1 MFFMANC
8 HKGYNFSHR
17 CDGELIIN
25 LILSSTKMKTIAISA
40 ERRTEM
46 GKKSTRDLRKA
57 NHVPC
62 VMYGGPEVIHFHA
75 HENDFR
81 HIVYSPSAFIVEID
95 LNGKKHRAVMKELQ
109 FHPVT
114 DKLNHIDFVEVF
126 DDKPVAIEIPIR
138 LVGVAIGLKDGGKPR
153 QRRRVLKVRG
163 LVKHLPDA
171 LDIDITNVAIGDVIK
186 IGDLSYENLEILDP
200 SRSMIFSI
208 VSSRI
213 SKGMEMGEAEAEVAA
228 EVAAEAAGSA
238 GASAAAEEESD
249 SDD

>member
-1 MFFMANC
+1 
-8 HKGYNFSHR
+8 
-17 CDGELIIN
+17 
-25 LILSSTKMKTIAISA
+25 MKTIAISA
-40 ERRTEM
+40 QRRTEL

-62 VMYGGPEVIHFHA
+62 VMYGGTEVVHFHA

-81 HIVYSPSAFIVEID
+81 HIVYSPSAFIVEINLD
-95 LNGKKHRAVMKELQ
+95 GKKHRAVMKELQ

-126 DDKPVAIEIPIR
+126 EDRPVAIEIPIR
-138 LVGVAIGLKDGGKPR
+138 LVGAAIGLKDGGKPR

-163 LVKHLPDA
+163 LVQHLPDA
-171 LDIDITNVAIGDVIK
+171 LDIDITNVAIGDVVK
-186 IGDLSYENLEILDP
+186 IGDLSYDNLEILDP
-200 SRSMIFSI
+200 SRSMVYSI

-213 SKGMEMGEAEAEVAA
+213 SKGMEMGEAEAEA
-228 EVAAEAAGSA
+228 EEAAEAASA
-238 GASAAAEEESD
+238 TAAHGGHAAAEEESG